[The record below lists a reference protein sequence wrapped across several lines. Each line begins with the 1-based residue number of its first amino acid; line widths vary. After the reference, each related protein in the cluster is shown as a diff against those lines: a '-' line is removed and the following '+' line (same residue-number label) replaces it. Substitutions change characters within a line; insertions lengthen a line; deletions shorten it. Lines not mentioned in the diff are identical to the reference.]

1 MAREGFIFFLPFVAI
16 AAVFFYLFNRHVNFT
31 FIYLGVVS
39 FGLACAFILFFRDPV
54 RKIPEGD
61 DLIVSPADGK
71 ILNIENVNDQ
81 TVITIFLSV
90 LDVHINRIPVN
101 GKVVRLKYKP
111 GKFLA
116 AFREA
121 ASDVNERFEIEISTD
136 KGNVT
141 VHQIAGILARR
152 VVCRLKDNQ
161 TVVKGDRFGMIRFG
175 SRVDLFIP
183 SSSRVD
189 VKKGD
194 KVKGGETIMGKLL

>member
-1 MAREGFIFFLPFVAI
+1 MAREGFVFFLPFMVI
-16 AAVFFYLFNRHVNFT
+16 AAVFFYLFNRYVNFT

-54 RKIPEGD
+54 RKIADGD

-71 ILNIENVNDQ
+71 IMNIANVNDQ

-152 VVCRLKDNQ
+152 VVCRLEDKQ
-161 TVVKGDRFGMIRFG
+161 TVVKGDRFGIIRFG

-183 SSSRVD
+183 GSSRVD

>member
-1 MAREGFIFFLPFVAI
+1 MAREGFIFFLPFVVI
-16 AAVFFYLFNRHVNFT
+16 AVIFFYLFNRYTNMA
-31 FIYLGVVS
+31 FIYLGVIS
-39 FGLACAFILFFRDPV
+39 FVLACAFILFFRDPV
-54 RKIPEGD
+54 RKIPAGD

-71 ILNIENVNDQ
+71 ILNIVDTGDQ
-81 TVITIFLSV
+81 TVITIFLSI

-141 VHQIAGILARR
+141 VHQIAGVLARR

-183 SSSRVD
+183 GSSRVD